1 MLKNNKVLKII
12 LVTITILSILLMLGG
27 NIFASGTAGSDFSG
41 RYLPKGGEENDITRT
56 VGGIG
61 NTILSIFQAVG
72 TIIAVIMLVWLGIKY
87 IMASPEGKAD
97 LKGQLFPY
105 LIGCVLLF
113 AGAGLIGIIANVANE
128 KIR

>member
-1 MLKNNKVLKII
+1 MNNNIVSKSIYIII
-12 LVTITILSILLMLGG
+12 LVAILITTFTNVVYANMQQIY
-27 NIFASGTAGSDFSG
+27 NPTTNPFS
-41 RYLPKGGEENDITRT
+41 NVITMVISVIQV
-56 VGGIG
+56 VGV
-61 NTILSIFQAVG
+61 S
-72 TIIAVIMLVWLGIKY
+72 IAVIMLTYIGIKY